1 MRWFFASL
9 PSRVRSLGDVTIG
22 HIDTYLEAEARRGWS
37 RGSLH
42 ALGSSIRSFFRYAA
56 QQGWCSSS
64 VALGI
69 DLPRLYALGDV
80 PRAPTIDEVN
90 KLLEASSAGNDLV
103 TIRDHAILSLLIHYG
118 LRRGEVERLTLDDID
133 WIAETLHVMRP
144 KLRRPQC
151 YPLWAPV
158 GEAILRYLRQARPR
172 CAQRAVFLTMKA
184 PHRPLSGASISAMV
198 AMRLT
203 RAGREAEPGRRPLS
217 APCLRGPAHGCWL
230 HLEADRRPSRP
241 SQHEQHPHLYEDRH
255 AGPASGGGVGPGGVA
270 MSTTS
275 TIAAYI
281 QHNRNLGKRFV
292 AEEAI
297 LLAFSRS
304 VGKAPLHG
312 IHPAMITRFVNRD
325 GASVETIA
333 RKRRVLVGF
342 FRYAVTRCGLE
353 ASPMP
358 SFERKRGAA
367 SFTPYIFSE
376 AELKR
381 LLAAA
386 PAASGPRSEIDADT
400 LRTFVLLLYGAG
412 LRRGEARRLKVSDVD
427 LPRSL
432 LHIRGTKFFKTRIVP
447 ISARLS
453 AVLKAFV
460 ASPAHRETAVSLL
473 FCKCDGTPLTN
484 SAIGAAFRRL
494 REIADIKRD
503 GGARNQPRLH
513 DLRHTAAV
521 HRVTSWYRVGA
532 DLNDLLPKLATYL
545 GHKDLSGTQRYLT
558 MTEELLAEASRRFE
572 AFAQGGRH
580 D

>member
-1 MRWFFASL
+1 
-9 PSRVRSLGDVTIG
+9 
-22 HIDTYLEAEARRGWS
+22 
-37 RGSLH
+37 
-42 ALGSSIRSFFRYAA
+42 
-56 QQGWCSSS
+56 
-64 VALGI
+64 
-69 DLPRLYALGDV
+69 
-80 PRAPTIDEVN
+80 
-90 KLLEASSAGNDLV
+90 
-103 TIRDHAILSLLIHYG
+103 
-118 LRRGEVERLTLDDID
+118 
-133 WIAETLHVMRP
+133 
-144 KLRRPQC
+144 
-151 YPLWAPV
+151 
-158 GEAILRYLRQARPR
+158 
-172 CAQRAVFLTMKA
+172 
-184 PHRPLSGASISAMV
+184 
-198 AMRLT
+198 
-203 RAGREAEPGRRPLS
+203 
-217 APCLRGPAHGCWL
+217 
-230 HLEADRRPSRP
+230 
-241 SQHEQHPHLYEDRH
+241 
-255 AGPASGGGVGPGGVA
+255 
-270 MSTTS
+270 MSTNS
-275 TIAAYI
+275 TIADYI
-281 QHNRNLGKRFV
+281 QHNRNLGKRFI

-304 VGKAPLHG
+304 VGQASLHG
-312 IHPAMITRFVNRD
+312 IHPAMITRFVDRD

-333 RKRRVLVGF
+333 RKRRALVGF
-342 FRYAVTRCGLE
+342 FRYAVTRCGLK

-386 PAASGPRSEIDADT
+386 PAACGPRSEIDADT
-400 LRTFVLLLYGAG
+400 LRTFVRLLYGAG
-412 LRRGEARRLKVSDVD
+412 LRRGEARRLKISDVD
-427 LPRSL
+427 LLRSL

-447 ISARLS
+447 ISAGLS

-460 ASPAHRETAVSLL
+460 ATRPLRDGGDLL
-473 FCKCDGTPLTN
+473 FCKRDGTPLTD

-521 HRVTSWYRVGA
+521 HRVTSWYRAGA

>member
-1 MRWFFASL
+1 
-9 PSRVRSLGDVTIG
+9 
-22 HIDTYLEAEARRGWS
+22 
-37 RGSLH
+37 
-42 ALGSSIRSFFRYAA
+42 
-56 QQGWCSSS
+56 
-64 VALGI
+64 
-69 DLPRLYALGDV
+69 
-80 PRAPTIDEVN
+80 
-90 KLLEASSAGNDLV
+90 
-103 TIRDHAILSLLIHYG
+103 
-118 LRRGEVERLTLDDID
+118 
-133 WIAETLHVMRP
+133 
-144 KLRRPQC
+144 
-151 YPLWAPV
+151 
-158 GEAILRYLRQARPR
+158 
-172 CAQRAVFLTMKA
+172 
-184 PHRPLSGASISAMV
+184 
-198 AMRLT
+198 
-203 RAGREAEPGRRPLS
+203 
-217 APCLRGPAHGCWL
+217 
-230 HLEADRRPSRP
+230 
-241 SQHEQHPHLYEDRH
+241 
-255 AGPASGGGVGPGGVA
+255 

-275 TIAAYI
+275 TIADYI

-304 VGKAPLHG
+304 VGKVPLHG
-312 IHPAMITRFVNRD
+312 MHPAMITRFVNRD
-325 GASVETIA
+325 GTSVETIA
-333 RKRRVLVGF
+333 KKRRVLAGF
-342 FRYAVTRCGLE
+342 FRYAVTRCRLK

-381 LLAAA
+381 LLAAV

-460 ASPAHRETAVSLL
+460 AKHHTCPSRDGGDLL
-473 FCKCDGTPLTN
+473 FCKRDGTPLTD

-494 REIADIKRD
+494 RAIAGIKRD

>member
-1 MRWFFASL
+1 
-9 PSRVRSLGDVTIG
+9 
-22 HIDTYLEAEARRGWS
+22 
-37 RGSLH
+37 
-42 ALGSSIRSFFRYAA
+42 
-56 QQGWCSSS
+56 
-64 VALGI
+64 
-69 DLPRLYALGDV
+69 
-80 PRAPTIDEVN
+80 
-90 KLLEASSAGNDLV
+90 
-103 TIRDHAILSLLIHYG
+103 
-118 LRRGEVERLTLDDID
+118 
-133 WIAETLHVMRP
+133 
-144 KLRRPQC
+144 
-151 YPLWAPV
+151 
-158 GEAILRYLRQARPR
+158 
-172 CAQRAVFLTMKA
+172 
-184 PHRPLSGASISAMV
+184 
-198 AMRLT
+198 
-203 RAGREAEPGRRPLS
+203 
-217 APCLRGPAHGCWL
+217 
-230 HLEADRRPSRP
+230 
-241 SQHEQHPHLYEDRH
+241 
-255 AGPASGGGVGPGGVA
+255 

-275 TIAAYI
+275 TIADYI
-281 QHNRNLGKRFV
+281 QHNRSLGKRFV

-297 LLAFSRS
+297 LSAFSRS
-304 VGKAPLHG
+304 IGKVPLHG

-325 GASVETIA
+325 GTSVETIA
-333 RKRRVLVGF
+333 KKHRVLAGF
-342 FRYAVTRCGLE
+342 FRYVVTRRRLK

-381 LLAAA
+381 LLAAV
-386 PAASGPRSEIDADT
+386 PAATRPRSEIAANT

-447 ISARLS
+447 ISASLS

-460 ASPAHRETAVSLL
+460 AKHYIRPSKDGGDLL
-473 FCKCDGTPLTN
+473 FCKRDGTPLTD

-494 REIADIKRD
+494 RAIASIKRD

>member
-1 MRWFFASL
+1 
-9 PSRVRSLGDVTIG
+9 
-22 HIDTYLEAEARRGWS
+22 
-37 RGSLH
+37 
-42 ALGSSIRSFFRYAA
+42 
-56 QQGWCSSS
+56 
-64 VALGI
+64 
-69 DLPRLYALGDV
+69 
-80 PRAPTIDEVN
+80 
-90 KLLEASSAGNDLV
+90 
-103 TIRDHAILSLLIHYG
+103 
-118 LRRGEVERLTLDDID
+118 
-133 WIAETLHVMRP
+133 
-144 KLRRPQC
+144 
-151 YPLWAPV
+151 
-158 GEAILRYLRQARPR
+158 
-172 CAQRAVFLTMKA
+172 
-184 PHRPLSGASISAMV
+184 
-198 AMRLT
+198 
-203 RAGREAEPGRRPLS
+203 
-217 APCLRGPAHGCWL
+217 
-230 HLEADRRPSRP
+230 
-241 SQHEQHPHLYEDRH
+241 
-255 AGPASGGGVGPGGVA
+255 

-275 TIAAYI
+275 TIADYI

-297 LLAFSRS
+297 LSAFSRS
-304 VGKAPLHG
+304 VGKVPLHG
-312 IHPAMITRFVNRD
+312 IHPVMITRFVNRD
-325 GASVETIA
+325 GTSVETIA
-333 RKRRVLVGF
+333 KKHRVLAGF
-342 FRYAVTRCGLE
+342 FRYVVTRRRLK

-381 LLAAA
+381 LLAAV
-386 PAASGPRSEIDADT
+386 PAATRPRSEIAANT

-432 LHIRGTKFFKTRIVP
+432 LHIRGTKFFKTRNVP
-447 ISARLS
+447 ISASLS
-453 AVLKAFV
+453 AVLKAF
-460 ASPAHRETAVSLL
+460 AAKHYIRPSKDGGDLL
-473 FCKCDGTPLTN
+473 FCKRDGTPLTD

-494 REIADIKRD
+494 RAIASIKRD

>member
-1 MRWFFASL
+1 
-9 PSRVRSLGDVTIG
+9 
-22 HIDTYLEAEARRGWS
+22 
-37 RGSLH
+37 
-42 ALGSSIRSFFRYAA
+42 
-56 QQGWCSSS
+56 
-64 VALGI
+64 
-69 DLPRLYALGDV
+69 
-80 PRAPTIDEVN
+80 
-90 KLLEASSAGNDLV
+90 
-103 TIRDHAILSLLIHYG
+103 
-118 LRRGEVERLTLDDID
+118 
-133 WIAETLHVMRP
+133 
-144 KLRRPQC
+144 
-151 YPLWAPV
+151 
-158 GEAILRYLRQARPR
+158 
-172 CAQRAVFLTMKA
+172 
-184 PHRPLSGASISAMV
+184 
-198 AMRLT
+198 
-203 RAGREAEPGRRPLS
+203 
-217 APCLRGPAHGCWL
+217 
-230 HLEADRRPSRP
+230 
-241 SQHEQHPHLYEDRH
+241 
-255 AGPASGGGVGPGGVA
+255 
-270 MSTTS
+270 MSTS
-275 TIAAYI
+275 ATIADYI

-304 VGKAPLHG
+304 VGKVPLHG
-312 IHPAMITRFVNRD
+312 LDAAMITRFINRD
-325 GASVETIA
+325 DTSVETIA
-333 RKRRVLVGF
+333 KKRRVLAGF
-342 FRYAVTRCGLE
+342 FRYAVTRCRLK

-358 SFERKRGAA
+358 SFERKRGAT
-367 SFTPYIFSE
+367 SFIPYIFSE

-386 PAASGPRSEIDADT
+386 PAASGSRSEIDADT

-460 ASPAHRETAVSLL
+460 AKHHTCPPRDGGDLL
-473 FCKCDGTPLTN
+473 FCKCDGAPLTD

-494 REIADIKRD
+494 RAIAGIKRD

-521 HRVTSWYRVGA
+521 HRVTSWYRMGA

-572 AFAQGGRH
+572 AFAQGGGH